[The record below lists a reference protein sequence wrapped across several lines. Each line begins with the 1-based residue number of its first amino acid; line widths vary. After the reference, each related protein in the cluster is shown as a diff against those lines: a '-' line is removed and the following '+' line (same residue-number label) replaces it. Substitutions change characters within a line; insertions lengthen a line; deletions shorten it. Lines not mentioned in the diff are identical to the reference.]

1 MIEISF
7 VFGVAIY
14 GIIWFLTLFMV
25 LPWGVVSQEEHGEI
39 MPGSSESAPAQPRIY
54 KKLAITTGVATV
66 FFAFVYWLLT
76 SGVMADLN
84 LPFIPDFTEERAL

>member
-7 VFGVAIY
+7 IFGVAIY

-39 MPGSSESAPAQPRIY
+39 MPGSSESAPAQPRIV
-54 KKLAITTGVATV
+54 KKLLITTGVSAV
-66 FFAFVYWLLT
+66 FYLIVYWLLS
-76 SGVMADLN
+76 SGALAELD
-84 LPFIPDFTEERAL
+84 LPFIPDFTQGRG

>member
-25 LPWGVVSQEEHGEI
+25 LPFGVQSQHESGEVV
-39 MPGSSESAPAQPRIY
+39 PGSEGGAPVRPQILR
-54 KKLAITTGVATV
+54 KLGINTVLATV
-66 FFAFVYWLLT
+66 FFAFTYWLLT
-76 SGVMADLN
+76 SGALTEMKI
-84 LPFIPDFTEERAL
+84 PFLPDFTATTE

>member
-7 VFGVAIY
+7 IFGVAIY

-39 MPGSSESAPAQPRIY
+39 MPGSSESAPAQPRIV
-54 KKLAITTGVATV
+54 KKLMITTAMSAV
-66 FFAFVYWLLT
+66 FYLIVYWLLS

-84 LPFIPDFTEERAL
+84 LPFIPDFTQGRG